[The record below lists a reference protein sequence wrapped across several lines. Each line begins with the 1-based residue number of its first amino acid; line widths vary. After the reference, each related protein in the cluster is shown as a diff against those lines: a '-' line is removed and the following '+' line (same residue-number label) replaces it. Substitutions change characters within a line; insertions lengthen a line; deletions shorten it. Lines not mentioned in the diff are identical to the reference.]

1 MTAERQRP
9 TGMIHPAETPTPCGP
24 TSVTVGR
31 SALRSSGRRGFLLG
45 IGAMAA
51 VSAIAAPRVARA
63 VVLGVNERR
72 LNLRHAYTNEAFD
85 GLYFAEGEYVSEQL
99 ATINHLLRDYHVD
112 QTHEMDT
119 ELLDTLNNVQTLVDR
134 PIEFVVTSAYRTAQ
148 TNRRLRKTEG
158 AARHSLHL
166 EGKAIDI
173 KVDGIPMNRLG
184 DIAMSLRAGGVGFY
198 RSSSFIHLDT
208 GDVRTWSSRGKRRR
222 ARA

>member
-9 TGMIHPAETPTPCGP
+9 TGMLTPADTPTPCG
-24 TSVTVGR
+24 SVSPDAG
-31 SALRSSGRRGFLLG
+31 SADARVSGRRGFLLG
-45 IGAMAA
+45 AGAMVAL
-51 VSAIAAPRVARA
+51 SAIAAPRVARA

-72 LNLRHAYTNEAFD
+72 LNLRHAYTNEVFD
-85 GLYFAEGEYVSEQL
+85 GLYFAEGEYVQEQL
-99 ATINHLLRDYHVD
+99 ASINHLLRDYHVD
-112 QTHEMDT
+112 QAHEMDP

-173 KVDGIPMNRLG
+173 KVDGIPMHRLG

-208 GDVRTWSSRGKRRR
+208 GDVRTWSGRGKRRR